1 MSHRELEEHR
11 RYLADERRA
20 AAYRAALAEVV
31 EPADVVLDLGAG
43 TGLLGY
49 LACEAGAKAVVA
61 VDQGEVVG
69 LARSIAADNGY
80 ADRISHVRALSV
92 ELELPAPVDVVV
104 CDQIGGLVHDA
115 GILACFA
122 DARDRLLAP
131 GGRLVPAAFRV
142 FLAPVTF
149 DRGREA
155 VEFWSSCPSSTDVA
169 AARRL
174 AANTEWKY
182 HVSTDDL
189 VPLALGAE
197 LASFPSHHDGPIGGS
212 LRFPIDT
219 ASRLD
224 GFIGW
229 FEAQMSPSVTLTND
243 PWSPDR
249 FDRWC
254 NFYATEDAVDVGPG
268 DEVCVQLDIRPRLGV
283 VSWTTEIAS
292 RTGDARRM
300 RQSTLH
306 GSLMTASSLD
316 DSAPDRPVSPS
327 RRVEMVRAVV
337 DLIDGARTQADIVT
351 ALSDRVGDGFVSR
364 PHLEKFVR
372 DVLALGRG

>member
-20 AAYRAALAEVV
+20 EAFRAALAEVV

-61 VDQGEVVG
+61 VDQGDVIG
-69 LARSIAADNGY
+69 LARRIAADNGY

-92 ELELPAPVDVVV
+92 ELELPMPVDVVV

-155 VEFWSSCPSSTDVA
+155 VEFWSSRPSSTDVG
-169 AARRL
+169 AARTI

-182 HVSTDDL
+182 HVGGDDL
-189 VPLALGAE
+189 VALAPGAE

-212 LRFPIDT
+212 LRFPIDGVG
-219 ASRLD
+219 RLD

-254 NFYATEDAVDVGPG
+254 NFYATEEAVDVHPN
-268 DEVCVQLDIRPRLGV
+268 DEVRVQLDIRPRLGV
-283 VSWTTEIAS
+283 VSWTTEVVPRNGA
-292 RTGDARRM
+292 ARRM

-306 GSLMTASSLD
+306 GSLMTAASLD
-316 DSAPDRPVSPS
+316 DNAPGRAVPDSE
-327 RRVEMVRAVV
+327 RVAMVRAVV
-337 DLIDGARTQADIVT
+337 DLIDGARTQADIVA

-364 PHLEKFVR
+364 PHLEKFVH
-372 DVLALGRG
+372 DVVALGRG

>member
-20 AAYRAALAEVV
+20 AAFRAALAEVV
-31 EPADVVLDLGAG
+31 EPTDVVLDLGAG

-61 VDQGEVVG
+61 VDQGDVVG
-69 LARSIAADNGY
+69 LARRIAADNGY
-80 ADRISHVRALSV
+80 ADRVTHVQALSV

-115 GILACFA
+115 GILACYA

-131 GGRLVPAAFRV
+131 VGRLVPAAFRI

-149 DRGREA
+149 DLGRQA
-155 VEFWSSCPSSTDVA
+155 VEFWSSRPCSTDVGA
-169 AARRL
+169 GRTI

-182 HVSTDDL
+182 HVSSDDL
-189 VPLALGAE
+189 AALASGAE

-212 LRFPIDT
+212 LRFSID
-219 ASRLD
+219 AAARLD
-224 GFIGW
+224 GFMGW
-229 FEAQMSPSVTLTND
+229 FEARMSPSVTLTND
-243 PWSPDR
+243 PWSSDR

-254 NFYATEDAVDVGPG
+254 NFYATEEAVDVRPG
-268 DEVCVQLDIRPRLGV
+268 DEVRVQLDVRPRLGV
-283 VSWTTEIAS
+283 VSWTTELVPRRGA
-292 RTGDARRM
+292 ARRM

-316 DSAPDRPVSPS
+316 DNAPGRAVPNS
-327 RRVEMVRAVV
+327 RRVEMVRAAV

-351 ALSDRVGDGFVSR
+351 ALSDRIGDGFASR

-372 DVLALGRG
+372 DVVALGRG